1 MDYIGTVTG
10 GVFKFDSR
18 KFGYDWTPGRRAV
31 SDMLTD
37 SGRVQEIYTALH
49 ISAST
54 KRPVFQWSAAAVKE
68 ALTGDALR
76 DYSQYYNYLITENFP
91 LLVMVGEYDM
101 LDGYMGQTLW
111 MKETLHTVDK
121 DFWVQDRKIYSFAA
135 DTGASTRVGGYYRQA
150 GNFTFLT
157 VPKAGH
163 FLPGDNILASLAFL
177 DDYVNHGILQCRGS
191 DSDCRVRK

>member
-1 MDYIGTVTG
+1 MHVIPQAIGDLDTNNMKQIAALEQKCEEKQTTEPAAGGGYCSAIMDYIGTVSG

-18 KFGYDWTPGRRAV
+18 RFGYDWTPGQHAV
-31 SDMLTD
+31 SDMLKH
-37 SGRVQEIYTALH
+37 SGRVQEIYAALH

-54 KRPVFQWSAAAVKE
+54 KKPVFDWSAAAVKA
-68 ALTGDALR
+68 ALTEDALR

-121 DFWVQDRKIYSFAA
+121 DFWV
-135 DTGASTRVGGYYRQA
+135 
-150 GNFTFLT
+150 
-157 VPKAGH
+157 
-163 FLPGDNILASLAFL
+163 
-177 DDYVNHGILQCRGS
+177 
-191 DSDCRVRK
+191 